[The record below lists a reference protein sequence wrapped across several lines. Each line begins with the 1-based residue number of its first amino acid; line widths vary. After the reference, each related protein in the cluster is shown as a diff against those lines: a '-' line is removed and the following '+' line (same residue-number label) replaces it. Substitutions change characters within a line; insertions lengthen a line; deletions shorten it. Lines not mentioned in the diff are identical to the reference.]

1 MIGRGLAATVAFL
14 CFAVISVHAQQTFS
28 LSANP
33 GSGPAPLS
41 VTFTVSPPPPTD
53 SAVDFGDGSE
63 AAQLRGAQVTHVY
76 QNGGSYVARLSA
88 GAAIVATAKITV
100 GSGTR

>member
-1 MIGRGLAATVAFL
+1 MIGRALAVTAGLL
-14 CFAVISVHAQQTFS
+14 CFVAIPVHAQQTFS

-33 GSGPAPLS
+33 ASGPAPLS

-63 AAQLRGAQVTHVY
+63 AAQVRGAQVTHVY
-76 QNGGSYVARLSA
+76 RNGGDYVARLSA
-88 GAAIVATAKITV
+88 GAAIVATVKIAV
-100 GSGTR
+100 GSASR